1 MQFRLNSSR
10 YPIQFHAQLLFTFGL
25 VRYDLFQGSHNRNIK
40 LRYYLNGPCHA
51 MRKYPHKLATA
62 KVTLKLFLI
71 PLQNLASAIN
81 NILMDHGN

>member
-1 MQFRLNSSR
+1 MFFQ
-10 YPIQFHAQLLFTFGL
+10 AQLLFTFGL
-25 VRYDLFQGSHNRNIK
+25 VRHNLFQSDSIFDNRDIK

-51 MRKYPHKLATA
+51 MRKNPHKLATA
-62 KVTLKLFLI
+62 KVTLKLLLI

>member
-1 MQFRLNSSR
+1 MFFQ
-10 YPIQFHAQLLFTFGL
+10 AQLLFTFGL
-25 VRYDLFQGSHNRNIK
+25 VRHNLFQSDSIIK

-51 MRKYPHKLATA
+51 MRKNPHKLATA
-62 KVTLKLFLI
+62 KVTLKLLLI